1 MNRRD
6 VSKFDHNDW
15 PMSYLSPSI
24 IESPAGD
31 DALMDRVESVGILGN
46 EDLLAS
52 ERPSIL
58 RPLRG
63 RAGVVG

>member
-1 MNRRD
+1 
-6 VSKFDHNDW
+6 
-15 PMSYLSPSI
+15 MSYLSPSI